1 VLKAYIEETWMPPV
15 NILVLVHGMVPDDKP
30 RDPLITPEEP
40 QGILKKLFD
49 DRKIVIYEEFWKKLL
64 IKQPELASLFEK
76 FTQTAS
82 DGKEHTFPFIG
93 VEWLHEVPASPEPSV
108 DALYEDQRLTR
119 AQNFVN
125 ERIAHKVLREVS
137 EKNNHVMEL
146 FGSDWGIGFD
156 APTLLIL
163 RNLVVGLRESIVT
176 RGLGDVIYYASA
188 DGEERVRKRVYHQV
202 LSKLHPYLDEPD
214 VRLHLWGQ
222 SLGVTLTHDFLFG
235 LFNRDPGYTP
245 GFFKQAATEI
255 DRTDFEKWR
264 AKAQNGELRL
274 GSLTSTA
281 SQLPILLMRSQ
292 KVVDSFAK
300 KQLLDATDI
309 GITDP
314 NRVCW
319 NIFYDVDDL
328 LGFGTRRLYNHDQA
342 IQEFQVD
349 SGDNPGNAH
358 TNYWKNPIVQEKTA
372 QLLYNNAMMP

>member
-1 VLKAYIEETWMPPV
+1 MPPV

-30 RDPLITPEEP
+30 RDPLISTEEP
-40 QGILKKLFD
+40 QGFLGKLFD
-49 DRKIVIYEEFWKKLL
+49 DRKIVIYQKFWEELSA
-64 IKQPELASLFEK
+64 KQPELANLFEK

-82 DGKEHTFPFIG
+82 DGKKYTFPFIG
-93 VEWLHEVPASPEPSV
+93 VEWLHELPASPTPSV
-108 DALYEDQRLTR
+108 DALYDDQRLTR

-125 ERIAHKVLREVS
+125 ERVAHKVLREID
-137 EKNNHVMEL
+137 EENNHVMDL
-146 FGSDWGIGFD
+146 FGRDWKMGFD
-156 APTLLIL
+156 VPTLLIL
-163 RNLVVGLRESIVT
+163 RNLVVGLRETIVT
-176 RGLGDVIYYASA
+176 RGLGDVIYYVSA

-202 LSKLHPYLDEPD
+202 LSKLHPYLDKPD

-235 LFNRDPGYTP
+235 LFNRDPNYTP
-245 GFFKQAATEI
+245 GFLKLKATGTETDKI
-255 DRTDFEKWR
+255 DFETDKIDFEKWR
-264 AKAQNGELRL
+264 KKAQKGELRL

-292 KVVDSFAK
+292 TVVDTFAN
-300 KQLLDATDI
+300 QRLLNATDI

-319 NIFYDVDDL
+319 SIFYDVDDL
-328 LGFGTRRLYNHDQA
+328 LGFGTRRLYNHDRA

-358 TNYWKNPIVQEKTA
+358 TNYWKNPVVQKETA
-372 QLLYNNAMMP
+372 QLLYTNALMP

>member
-1 VLKAYIEETWMPPV
+1 MPPI
-15 NILVLVHGMVPDDKP
+15 NILVLVHGMVPDEQP
-30 RDPLITPEEP
+30 RDPLITPEPP
-40 QGILKKLFD
+40 QGILGKLFD
-49 DRKIVIYEEFWKKLL
+49 DRKIVIYEEFWNKLTA
-64 IKQPELASLFEK
+64 KQPKLASLFEN

-82 DGKEHTFPFIG
+82 DGKEYTFPFIG
-93 VEWLHEVPASPEPSV
+93 VEWLHELPAAPEPSV
-108 DALYEDQRLTR
+108 DELYDDQRLTR

-125 ERIAHKVLREVS
+125 KQIAHEVLRKVPDE
-137 EKNNHVMEL
+137 NNYVL
-146 FGSDWGIGFD
+146 KLLGSRYGGITYD

-163 RNLVVGLRESIVT
+163 RNIVVGLRETIVT

-202 LSKLHPYLDEPD
+202 LSQLHPYLDEPD

-235 LFNRDPGYTP
+235 LFNRDPDYRP
-245 GFFKQAATEI
+245 GFLDQAATKT
-255 DRTDFEKWR
+255 DKTDFERWR
-264 AKAQNGELRL
+264 EKAKKGELRL

-292 KVVDSFAK
+292 KVVDTFANEK
-300 KQLLDATDI
+300 LLDATDI

-328 LGFGTRRLYNHDQA
+328 LGFGTRRLYNHARA

-349 SGDNPGNAH
+349 TGDNPGDAH
-358 TNYWKNPIVQEKTA
+358 TNYWKNSVVQEETA
-372 QLLYNNAMMP
+372 QLLYTNALMP

>member
-1 VLKAYIEETWMPPV
+1 MPPV

-30 RDPLITPEEP
+30 RDPLLTPEEP
-40 QGILKKLFD
+40 QGILEKLFD
-49 DRKIVIYEEFWKKLL
+49 DRKIVIYEEFWKKLSA
-64 IKQPELASLFEK
+64 KQPELASLFEK
-76 FTQTAS
+76 FTRTAS

-93 VEWLHEVPASPEPSV
+93 VEWLHELPASPKPSV
-108 DALYEDQRLTR
+108 DALYDDQRLTR

-125 ERIAHKVLREVS
+125 ERVAHKVLREVT
-137 EKNNHVMEL
+137 EENNHVMKL
-146 FGSDWGIGFD
+146 LGGDWRLGFD

-202 LSKLHPYLDEPD
+202 LSQLHPYLDKPD

-235 LFNRDPGYTP
+235 LFNQDPNYTP
-245 GFFKQAATEI
+245 GFLKLEATGTEK
-255 DRTDFEKWR
+255 DKVDFEKDKIDFKKWR
-264 AKAQNGELRL
+264 EKAKNDELRL

-292 KVVDSFAK
+292 KVVDTFANEK
-300 KQLLDATDI
+300 LLDATDI
-309 GITDP
+309 GIKDP
-314 NRVCW
+314 NRVYW

-328 LGFGTRRLYNHDQA
+328 LGFGTRRLYNHDRA

-358 TNYWKNPIVQEKTA
+358 TNYWKNPVVQEKTA
-372 QLLYNNAMMP
+372 QLRYTNALMP

>member
-1 VLKAYIEETWMPPV
+1 MPPV

-30 RDPLITPEEP
+30 RDPLISTEEP
-40 QGILKKLFD
+40 QGILGKLFD
-49 DRKIVIYEEFWKKLL
+49 DRKIVIYQKFWEKLVAQ
-64 IKQPELASLFEK
+64 QPELPNLFEK
-76 FTQTAS
+76 FTHTAS
-82 DGKEHTFPFIG
+82 DGEEYTFPFIG
-93 VEWLHEVPASPEPSV
+93 VEWLHELPASSEPSV
-108 DALYEDQRLTR
+108 DELSDDQRLMR

-125 ERIAHKVLREVS
+125 ERVAHKVLREVS
-137 EKNNHVMEL
+137 EENNHVMKL
-146 FGSDWGIGFD
+146 LGGNWGLGFD

-163 RNLVVGLRESIVT
+163 RNVVVGLRETIVT

-235 LFNRDPGYTP
+235 LFNRTQGYTP
-245 GFFKQAATEI
+245 GFLDQAATET
-255 DRTDFEKWR
+255 DKTDFEKWR
-264 AKAQNGELRL
+264 EKAKKGELRL

-292 KVVDSFAK
+292 TVVDTFAK

-309 GITDP
+309 GIKDP
-314 NRVCW
+314 NGVSW

-328 LGFGTRRLYNHDQA
+328 LGFGTRRLYNHDRA

-358 TNYWKNPIVQEKTA
+358 TNYWKNPVVQEKTA
-372 QLLYNNAMMP
+372 QLLYTNALMP

>member
-1 VLKAYIEETWMPPV
+1 MPPI
-15 NILVLVHGMVPDDKP
+15 NILVLVHGMVPDEQP
-30 RDPLITPEEP
+30 RDPLISMEEP
-40 QGILKKLFD
+40 QGLLEKIFD
-49 DRKIVIYEEFWKKLL
+49 DRKIVIYQEFWKKLSA
-64 IKQPELASLFEK
+64 KQPELANLFEK
-76 FTQTAS
+76 FTQKAS
-82 DGKEHTFPFIG
+82 DGKEYTFPFIG
-93 VEWLHEVPASPEPSV
+93 VEWLHEVPASPRPSV
-108 DALYEDQRLTR
+108 DALYDDQRLTR

-125 ERIAHKVLREVS
+125 ERIAHKVLREVT

-146 FGSDWGIGFD
+146 LGGDWGMGFD
-156 APTLLIL
+156 VPTLLIL

-235 LFNRDPGYTP
+235 LFNKDPNYEP
-245 GFFKQAATEI
+245 GFLNQAATEA
-255 DRTDFEKWR
+255 DKQDFLSWR
-264 AKAQNGELRL
+264 EKAQKGELRL

-292 KVVDSFAK
+292 NVVDSFANK
-300 KQLLDATDI
+300 KLLDATDI

-314 NRVCW
+314 DRICW
-319 NIFYDVDDL
+319 NIFYDIDDL
-328 LGFGTRRLYNHDQA
+328 LGFGTRRLYNHGRA

-349 SGDNPGNAH
+349 TGDNPGNAH
-358 TNYWKNPIVQEKTA
+358 TNYWKNPVVQEKTA
-372 QLLYNNAMMP
+372 QLLYTNAKMS

>member
-1 VLKAYIEETWMPPV
+1 MPPV

-30 RDPLITPEEP
+30 RDPLTTPEEP
-40 QGILKKLFD
+40 QGFFGKLFD

-64 IKQPELASLFEK
+64 AKQPDLARLFEK
-76 FTQTAS
+76 FTRTAS

-93 VEWLHEVPASPEPSV
+93 VEWLHELPASPKPSV
-108 DALYEDQRLTR
+108 EALYDDQRLMR

-125 ERIAHKVLREVS
+125 ERIAHKVLREVN
-137 EKNNHVMEL
+137 EENNYVL
-146 FGSDWGIGFD
+146 KLLGSRYGGIAYD
-156 APTLLIL
+156 DPTLLIL
-163 RNLVVGLRESIVT
+163 RNIVVGLRETIVT

-202 LSKLHPYLDEPD
+202 LSQLHPYLDKPD

-235 LFNRDPGYTP
+235 LFNRDPSYTP
-245 GFFKQAATEI
+245 GFLKLKATGTEQ
-255 DRTDFEKWR
+255 DKVDFETDTTDFERWR
-264 AKAQNGELRL
+264 KKAQNGELRL

-292 KVVDSFAK
+292 TVVDTFANEK
-300 KQLLDATDI
+300 LLNATDI

-314 NRVCW
+314 NRVYW

-328 LGFGTRRLYNHDQA
+328 LGFGTRRLYNHDRA

-358 TNYWKNPIVQEKTA
+358 TNYWKNPVVQEKTA
-372 QLLYNNAMMP
+372 QLLYTNALMP

>member
-1 VLKAYIEETWMPPV
+1 MPPV

-30 RDPLITPEEP
+30 RDPLISTEEP
-40 QGILKKLFD
+40 QGFLGKLFD
-49 DRKIVIYEEFWKKLL
+49 DRKIVIYQKFWEELDN
-64 IKQPELASLFEK
+64 KQPELANLFEK
-76 FTQTAS
+76 FTQKAS
-82 DGKEHTFPFIG
+82 DGKEYTFPFIG
-93 VEWLHEVPASPEPSV
+93 VEWLHELPASPTPSV
-108 DALYEDQRLTR
+108 DELYDDQRLMR

-125 ERIAHKVLREVS
+125 ERIAHKVLREVD

-146 FGSDWGIGFD
+146 FGSDWKMGFD
-156 APTLLIL
+156 APTLLLL
-163 RNLVVGLRESIVT
+163 RKLGVGLRETIVT

-202 LSKLHPYLDEPD
+202 LSKLHSYLDQPD

-235 LFNRDPGYTP
+235 LFNRDPGYRP
-245 GFFKQAATEI
+245 GFLDQAATET
-255 DRTDFEKWR
+255 DKTDFERWR
-264 AKAQNGELRL
+264 EKAKKGELRL

-292 KVVDSFAK
+292 TVVDTFANEK
-300 KQLLDATDI
+300 LLDATDI

-358 TNYWKNPIVQEKTA
+358 TNYWKNSVVQEKTA
-372 QLLYNNAMMP
+372 QLLYTNALMP